1 MIGNYQLSIR
11 KGGKVRQY
19 IYPLGCELRCLVDA
33 GAALLQGHCILIEPP
48 DRMVPAVPEGS
59 KGDVC
64 D

>member
-11 KGGKVRQY
+11 RGRKVQQY

-33 GAALLQGHCILIEPP
+33 GAALLQGCCILIEPP
-48 DRMVPAVPEGS
+48 ETAVQEGS
-59 KGDVC
+59 NDNVR

>member
-11 KGGKVRQY
+11 KDCTVRQY

-33 GAALLQGHCILIEPP
+33 GAALLQGYCILIEPP
-48 DRMVPAVPEGS
+48 ETAALERG
-59 KGDVC
+59 KGDVR